1 MVIANTR
8 IVIPNRREA
17 TVRNLLLLVILSVA
31 KVRNLLLLAILSV
44 AKVRNLLLLVILSVA
59 KVRNLLLLV
68 ILSVAKDPCIP
79 AADAATPA
87 RCQALAAEL

>member
-1 MVIANTR
+1 
-8 IVIPNRREA
+8 
-17 TVRNLLLLVILSVA
+17 
-31 KVRNLLLLAILSV
+31 
-44 AKVRNLLLLVILSVA
+44 VRNLLLLVILSVA